1 MGISSELY
9 GLIENYLS
17 GRFQR
22 VISNRQ
28 TSSWRLTLAGVSQ
41 GSILGP
47 FLLLICI
54 NDLPNGLKT
63 NAKVSADDTSLLTM
77 GSFI

>member
-1 MGISSELY
+1 MGISGELY

-47 FLLLICI
+47 LLLLICI

-63 NAKVSADDTSLLTM
+63 NAKVSADDTSLLAM